1 MSEVPANDE
10 EMSSSPSAVTDE
22 TGPTEVEHS
31 KTADIA
37 DPEPGSVPLVSE
49 RGNPKFPKAL
59 LERGGYDILRMSL
72 NKGLPVWVTAANVL
86 ELNVSIEAVLL
97 NIVWHALQSQDADLI
112 NMLRLYDWFPSG
124 LLEVHQSKRK
134 LRWDW
139 IMSKDPL
146 EPTIPGDL
154 PPLLHCFWAKGFG
167 QSKAKDDKLIQA
179 DTVKSLNFK
188 SFRTILRS
196 VCDFCITT
204 TPGPVEIMGLV
215 RRHWNELQEP
225 SLDNLR
231 SKVQKKKKRIRAK
244 NQAAKK
250 LALRSSSG
258 PSSTS
263 ETPVTSQDQA
273 VDPSTA
279 NGQSAAG
286 NEEVARL
293 AEVSQPSVQ
302 VSVPGLAPPPPGV
315 NLVRTPLVNF
325 QATPPV
331 LGRQPGVGQPRGLLP
346 APPRFGRGLHTQG
359 RQRAGGYRGRKAW
372 RSFSRGSRGGYAN
385 SGNLEV
391 APNSQSRGSGRT
403 DRGGFS
409 FGPGISWVN
418 CWSCGTANPSQNQVC
433 SYCHNRQF

>member
-146 EPTIPGDL
+146 EPTI
-154 PPLLHCFWAKGFG
+154 
-167 QSKAKDDKLIQA
+167 
-179 DTVKSLNFK
+179 
-188 SFRTILRS
+188 
-196 VCDFCITT
+196 
-204 TPGPVEIMGLV
+204 
-215 RRHWNELQEP
+215 
-225 SLDNLR
+225 
-231 SKVQKKKKRIRAK
+231 
-244 NQAAKK
+244 
-250 LALRSSSG
+250 
-258 PSSTS
+258 
-263 ETPVTSQDQA
+263 SQWA
-273 VDPSTA
+273 VD
-279 NGQSAAG
+279 
-286 NEEVARL
+286 
-293 AEVSQPSVQ
+293 
-302 VSVPGLAPPPPGV
+302 
-315 NLVRTPLVNF
+315 
-325 QATPPV
+325 
-331 LGRQPGVGQPRGLLP
+331 
-346 APPRFGRGLHTQG
+346 
-359 RQRAGGYRGRKAW
+359 
-372 RSFSRGSRGGYAN
+372 
-385 SGNLEV
+385 
-391 APNSQSRGSGRT
+391 
-403 DRGGFS
+403 
-409 FGPGISWVN
+409 
-418 CWSCGTANPSQNQVC
+418 
-433 SYCHNRQF
+433 